1 MVEEFLK
8 NYVILVSEYPE
19 KVRVEKIKI
28 DENYY
33 DIVIFVDKIDTGK
46 LIGRDGKMISAIKTI
61 LIGCKAKQNESYRI
75 TVKAIDEWA
84 FAGCAPR

>member
-28 DENYY
+28 DEN
-33 DIVIFVDKIDTGK
+33 DLEK
-46 LIGRDGKMISAIKTI
+46 RHRKTHWERW
-61 LIGCKAKQNESYRI
+61 K
-75 TVKAIDEWA
+75 DD
-84 FAGCAPR
+84 

>member
-8 NYVILVSEYPE
+8 NYVILISEYPE
-19 KVRVEKIKI
+19 KVRVEKIKV

-33 DIVIFVDKIDTGK
+33 DIVVFVDKIDTGK

-61 LIGCKAKQNESYRI
+61 LIGCKAKQNES
-75 TVKAIDEWA
+75 
-84 FAGCAPR
+84 